1 MTRGKAVVFEKEDA
15 VMTKINRRHFLT
27 LTGTA
32 LAGAALGFP
41 MLSFGAGKKVVI
53 VGGGVGGSTCAKY
66 LRLMDA
72 SIEVTLIEPRKTYF
86 TCFMSN
92 EVIGGGRDIST
103 IQFGYD
109 GLRNHGIQVI
119 HDLAVNVDPI
129 AKKVVTRGGKSLSY
143 DACVVAPGIDFRWDA
158 IEGYSPRVA
167 ETLPHAWQAG
177 PQTALLRDQI
187 HAMHDGGTVIIAAPQ
202 NPFRCPP
209 GPYERASQIAWYLQN
224 HKPKSKILILDPKP
238 KFSKMGLFTAGW
250 KRYFGYKS
258 TNSMIEWIGE
268 KEGGEVT
275 RVNAKQMYA
284 FATSK
289 YKGDVINVIPPQKAG
304 SIAFIADL
312 VDEDNGWCPVNH
324 ASFESSR
331 HKDIYV
337 IGDATIA
344 APMPKSGYAANSQA
358 KVCAAA
364 VVAKFNNDPAPVP
377 SFVNT
382 CYSLITPDDGISVA
396 MVYRLGAKGKIEKV
410 KGAGGLTPKDASDAM
425 RKREATYAYSWFKNI
440 THDTFY

>member
-1 MTRGKAVVFEKEDA
+1 MVN
-15 VMTKINRRHFLT
+15 INRRHFLAAA
-27 LTGTA
+27 GTT
-32 LAGAALGFP
+32 LAGTALGFP
-41 MLSFGAGKKVVI
+41 MLSFGAAKRVVV

-66 LRLMDA
+66 IRMMDA
-72 SIEVTLIEPRKTYF
+72 SVNVTLIEPNKIYH

-92 EVIGGGRDIST
+92 EVLGGGRDIKT

-109 GLRNHGIQVI
+109 GLVKRDIDLMHDYVI
-119 HDLAVNVDPI
+119 SIDPI
-129 AKKVVTRGGKSLSY
+129 KKSIVTRDGKTLGY

-158 IEGYSPRVA
+158 IEGYDAKVA
-167 ETLPHAWQAG
+167 ETLPHAWKAG

-187 HAMHDGGTVIIAAPQ
+187 RSMRDGGTVIIAAPQ

-209 GPYERASQIAWYLQN
+209 GPYERASQIAWYLKN
-224 HKPKSKILILDPKP
+224 NKPKSKIIILDPKP
-238 KFSKMGLFTAGW
+238 KFSKMGLFTAAW
-250 KRYFGYKS
+250 QRYYGYKS
-258 TNSMIEWIGE
+258 DNSMIEWIGE

-275 RVNAKQMYA
+275 RIDAKQMSA
-284 FATSK
+284 FATSNF
-289 YKGDVINVIPPQKAG
+289 KGDVINVIPPQKAG
-304 SIAFIADL
+304 KIAFIADL

-324 ASFESSR
+324 ASFESNR

-344 APMPKSGYAANSQA
+344 APMPKSGYSANSQA

-364 VVAKFNNDPAPVP
+364 VVAKLNNQATPVP

-382 CYSLITPDDGISVA
+382 CYSLITPDDAISVA

-425 RKREATYAYSWFKNI
+425 RKREVSYAYSWFKNI
-440 THDTFY
+440 THDTFG